1 MADDRFDERGG
12 WPHHVI
18 RQAASTARLFIAP
31 GDWYAYYRVLAES
44 AQRHAVAVHAYAM
57 MPDHVHLLVTPAR
70 AGELGR
76 MLRAVARR
84 YVQYFNQRYGRS
96 GTVWRGPSRAEVL
109 ASETEVLACYRR
121 IETYPVRAG
130 IVQMAAD
137 YRWSSLRH
145 NLGMHVDA
153 VVTPH
158 AAWLAL
164 GADPQ
169 ARFDAYLRQFAPR
182 PGAGSR
188 VAIAAPTA
196 GLRTYGRAVPNPSAA
211 VSHTDLVAA
220 PARALIPPH
229 LRLSSGPHCQPG
241 DADP

>member
-1 MADDRFDERGG
+1 MADDIFDERGG

-18 RQAASTARLFIAP
+18 RRAASAARLFIAP

-44 AQRHAVAVHAYAM
+44 AARHAVAVHAYAM

-70 AGELGR
+70 AGDLGR

-84 YVQYFNQRYGRS
+84 YVQYFNRRYGRS
-96 GTVWRGPSRAEVL
+96 GTVWRGPSRADLL
-109 ASETEVLACYRR
+109 ASDAEVLACSRD
-121 IETYPVRAG
+121 IEMNPVRAG
-130 IVQMAAD
+130 IVQVAAD

-153 VVTPH
+153 MVTPH

-169 ARFDAYLRQFAPR
+169 ARFDGYLRQFAPR
-182 PGAGSR
+182 PGAGAR
-188 VAIAAPTA
+188 TAVAAPTA
-196 GLRTYGRAVPNPSAA
+196 GLRARGSAEPNAMVAVQDANS
-211 VSHTDLVAA
+211 VA
-220 PARALIPPH
+220 PA
-229 LRLSSGPHCQPG
+229 
-241 DADP
+241 